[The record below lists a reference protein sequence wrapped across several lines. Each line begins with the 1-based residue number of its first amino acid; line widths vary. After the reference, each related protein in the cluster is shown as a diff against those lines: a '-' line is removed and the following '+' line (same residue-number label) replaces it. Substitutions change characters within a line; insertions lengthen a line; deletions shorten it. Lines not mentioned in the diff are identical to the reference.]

1 MKEHK
6 YVAKYFCFHK
16 DAGDEQLQNS
26 RTIEV
31 RKFNPTTSDETFET
45 FFENKRRTGGGGIE
59 KIDADD
65 RAKGIIRVTF
75 VEAGGE
81 WCTFL

>member
-6 YVAKYFCFHK
+6 YVDEYLVFT
-16 DAGDEQLQNS
+16 GEEQLQNS

-31 RKFNPTTSDETFET
+31 RKFNPNTSDETFET
-45 FFENKRRTGGGGIE
+45 FFENKRRTGGGEIE

-81 WCTFL
+81 WCTIL